1 MADWSFLTNHAR
13 AMLFISNRPDARLRD
28 IASALDVTERTAFG
42 IIVDLTDAGYVVK
55 ERSGRRNRYHIQD
68 HLPLAGSFSRERTI
82 GDLLDLL
89 GDSESPTRSRALG
102 E

>member
-1 MADWSFLTNHAR
+1 LADWSFLTNHAR
-13 AMLFISNRPDARLRD
+13 AMLFISNQPDARLRD

-42 IIVDLTDAGYVVK
+42 IIVDLTEAGYVVK
-55 ERSGRRNRYHIQD
+55 ERAGRRNRYHIQD

-82 GDLLDLL
+82 GELLDLL
-89 GDSESPTRSRALG
+89 GDPQSGPKRRALG